1 MSSVYTELVRA
12 TVLRGSATAAAPAL
26 ASMRWPHVGSFVL
39 LQSGYWRWRQQ
50 SCGLDGQTPRA
61 PGGIEWNHHETN
73 RLCTVN
79 RCWQN
84 GGRSRDEGCDQK
96 SHCAILPILHRQAVT
111 LDAPTDASAELSPG
125 AWSALGVRHAAVG
138 QNNGIVN
145 GLDLLGAIAFA
156 HVFELNR
163 RPYRCCF
170 RLCIFVAKESEF
182 HG

>member
-1 MSSVYTELVRA
+1 MPLVYTESERA
-12 TVLRGSATAAAPAL
+12 TAVLGSATTPTPAL
-26 ASMRWPHVGSFVL
+26 VSGRWLNLGL
-39 LQSGYWRWRQQ
+39 RALIQSGYGRWGHECRR
-50 SCGLDGQTPRA
+50 LDRQTPRA
-61 PGGIEWNHHETN
+61 PRGVKGNHHETN